1 MTYDLDN
8 LMSDVKTIMTSNLN
22 TKISAIN
29 SEKADSITLAS
40 LDANAFFLQDLD
52 HTTMNYDPFILYAVE
67 GIEADGFG
75 PSTVVTYSI
84 SIALIL
90 ANQNT
95 TDIASRMF
103 RYQRALKEIF
113 EENFMI
119 KSNANLLSIDLMTPI
134 PLESLNQSFEYRAIG
149 IQLNTSIG

>member
-8 LMSDVKTIMTSNLN
+8 LMSDIKAIMTSNLN
-22 TKISAIN
+22 TKIGAIN
-29 SEKADSITLAS
+29 TEKGDSITLAT
-40 LDANAFFLQDLD
+40 LDASAFFLQDLD

-67 GIEADGFG
+67 GIEADGLG
-75 PSTVVTYSI
+75 PNTSLSYSV

-90 ANQNT
+90 ANQNI
-95 TDIASRMF
+95 TDVASRMF

-113 EENFMI
+113 EENFSI
-119 KSNANLLSIDLMTPI
+119 KANANLLSIDLMTPI